1 MTNSELPDG
10 AASRAHRASEVV
22 HSLVYFVPEA
32 DEEFSR
38 IGLEPGRMAYF
49 ASRAA
54 PMGEVGPGVVVATFY
69 NFNPALIARHIPR
82 AWTLAR
88 PDEILAAR
96 VRTADTALRRLFG
109 DDTIASAELAEAA
122 ELTRVAAEGCRPEGR
137 PLYAAHADLDWPKEP
152 HLVLWHAVTLLREH
166 RGDGHIASLLRHGLT
181 GLEALITHTATGRGF
196 FVPAAKKLRGWSDE
210 DWSGAAEGLR
220 SRGLLDEDDELTELG
235 AALRADLEQDTD
247 VLARGPWAHLGAPG
261 VERLIELGKPL
272 SRQLLAAGAFPKGIF
287 RQR

>member
-69 NFNPALIARHIPR
+69 NFNPALVARHIPR

-96 VRTADTALRRLFG
+96 VRVADTALRRLFG

-137 PLYAAHADLDWPKEP
+137 PLYAAHADLD
-152 HLVLWHAVTLLREH
+152 
-166 RGDGHIASLLRHGLT
+166 
-181 GLEALITHTATGRGF
+181 
-196 FVPAAKKLRGWSDE
+196 
-210 DWSGAAEGLR
+210 
-220 SRGLLDEDDELTELG
+220 
-235 AALRADLEQDTD
+235 
-247 VLARGPWAHLGAPG
+247 
-261 VERLIELGKPL
+261 
-272 SRQLLAAGAFPKGIF
+272 
-287 RQR
+287 